1 MDIPPTYQLTKKVI
15 HKLTEIEKL
24 KTELLLMQTDKVLEK
39 YTRAKSILKSSLYSA
54 RIEGN
59 PKTIEELEKSGW
71 ADEGEKH
78 KLEIANL
85 YRSLEYVLSREWN
98 ADLNQD
104 DLKKLHSLVMRGLT
118 SEAGSFRSEPS
129 AIYNSAGIAVY
140 VCPLPHE
147 IRPLI
152 QQYLVYCNQDFETLI
167 PIKTALSHIMFEKI
181 HPFLDGNGRLGRL
194 LNHLLLKKWQYDLRG
209 LVAIEEYLDQH
220 RQTYYDL
227 LSENKSDRTEF
238 VEFFLDGM
246 INSLGQALEFKQA
259 QVGDK
264 KQSPEL
270 SLPPRRLEILNII
283 RDHKNVS
290 FDFIRRRFIKV
301 PARTLRYDLQ
311 QLVKDAYIVRQGVT
325 RGSEYRVKG

>member
-1 MDIPPTYQLTKKVI
+1 MDIPPTYQLTKKI
-15 HKLTEIEKL
+15 TLKLNEIEKL
-24 KTELLLMQTDKVLEK
+24 RTQLIMLGTNEILEK

-71 ADEGEKH
+71 SDETEKH

-85 YRSLEYVLSREWN
+85 YRSLEYVLANDWKS
-98 ADLNQD
+98 DLTLD
-104 DLKKLHSLVMRGLT
+104 DLKKLHGLVMKGLHG
-118 SEAGSFRSEPS
+118 EAGSLRSEPS

-147 IRPLI
+147 IKPLL

-167 PIKTALSHIMFEKI
+167 PVKIALSHIMFEKI

-194 LNHLLLKKWQYDLRG
+194 LSHLLLKKWQYDLRG
-209 LVAIEEYLDQH
+209 LVPIEEYLDQH

-238 VEFFLDGM
+238 VEFFFGWNDQL
-246 INSLGQALEFKQA
+246 FT
-259 QVGDK
+259 
-264 KQSPEL
+264 
-270 SLPPRRLEILNII
+270 
-283 RDHKNVS
+283 VS
-290 FDFIRRRFIKV
+290 FGYQNRTAKCGSKPGIKF
-301 PARTLRYDLQ
+301 TSQ
-311 QLVKDAYIVRQGVT
+311 KT
-325 RGSEYRVKG
+325 RNSKYYQRS